1 MVEHVRDAL
10 GRDQVS
16 KRRACRV
23 LGQPRS
29 TQRRAPHVP
38 DEEPRLVKRMIELAT
53 QYGRYGYRMITG
65 MLRNEGWR
73 VNHKRIE
80 RLWRREGLK
89 VPQKQPKRR
98 RIWLNDG
105 SCVRLRLAYKD
116 HVWSYDF
123 VQDRTSDGRD
133 FRMLTLIDEH
143 SRECL
148 AIDVARRLNSE
159 NVLERLSDL
168 FVRRGVPDYIRS
180 DNGPEFTAKKVTE
193 WLERVEVKTLF
204 IEPGS
209 PWENG
214 YNESFNGT
222 LRYELLDVEL
232 FDTLLEAKVL
242 VERWRKEYNTIRP
255 HSSLGYRPPAPES
268 IRPWTDSARRSLPNE
283 NLLKGNHMLN
293 LT

>member
-1 MVEHVRDAL
+1 
-10 GRDQVS
+10 
-16 KRRACRV
+16 
-23 LGQPRS
+23 
-29 TQRRAPHVP
+29 
-38 DEEPRLVKRMIELAT
+38 
-53 QYGRYGYRMITG
+53 
-65 MLRNEGWR
+65 
-73 VNHKRIE
+73 
-80 RLWRREGLK
+80 
-89 VPQKQPKRR
+89 
-98 RIWLNDG
+98 
-105 SCVRLRLAYKD
+105 
-116 HVWSYDF
+116 
-123 VQDRTSDGRD
+123 
-133 FRMLTLIDEH
+133 MLTLIDEH

-242 VERWRKEYNTIRP
+242 VERWRREYNTIRP
-255 HSSLGYRPPAPES
+255 HSSLGYRPPAPEA
-268 IRPWTDSARRSLPNE
+268 IHPWTETVKHGVPAE
-283 NLLKGNHMLN
+283 YLLKKNDMLN